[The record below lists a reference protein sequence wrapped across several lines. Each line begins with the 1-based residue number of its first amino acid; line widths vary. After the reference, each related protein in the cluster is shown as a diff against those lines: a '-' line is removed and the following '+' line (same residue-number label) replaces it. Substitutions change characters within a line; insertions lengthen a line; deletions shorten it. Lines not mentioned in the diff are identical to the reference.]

1 MWNFPRAI
9 IKLDNR
15 SVEPTP
21 EFLHEVDRI
30 LSLPIENQYEQFEEL
45 FSNYGHVI
53 AIELTIGGQLYH
65 TDMREKEGAIDETQH
80 VEERKQEFK
89 AAVKQVPVAAGV
101 VMEVEVGAAAGTN
114 NEVRSRHED
123 DRQTMSTNFQTTGGN
138 TTLCQ
143 DPGKWVST
151 IENFLNWR
159 VINIEKAVPVYK
171 ILDKERQNQIESV
184 LTRQQSKPIPLTE
197 TNIYRYPQVLAD
209 ETQLDNP
216 SIPLPITGHVI
227 IITIGYLLFATTGI
241 TVAQFDSDG
250 QQKQGKCPDDLKWN
264 SNGITVVGSDTAGT
278 SSNQLNGPRGLFFD
292 QKTQILYIADRDN
305 HRIQQLLPNGQIK
318 TIAGDPNGT
327 PGNSSDRLNQPSAIY
342 VDENQNL
349 FIADTN
355 NHRVLKWEKN
365 SSSGITMAGETGN
378 PGSGLDQLNSPQ
390 AIWVDSKNNLYI
402 ADLRNHRVM
411 ERSPQSEGIVAGGNG
426 QGDLPNQLNDPV
438 GLYFDESNNDLYISN
453 YLGHSITKWKIGEK
467 QGTFIAGTP
476 GKNGT
481 SSTQFFSPS
490 TVALDTNGNMYIADT
505 YNHRVQLFCHG
516 LSKEGKTIAGIT
528 GQSGNNP
535 NQLNFPHDLALD
547 TQTLDLYIADSDN
560 NRIQKFSFI
569 SSSSKSIKTMIERQ
583 LILVLIII
591 SFVLFY

>member
-15 SVEPTP
+15 SVEPTS

-123 DRQTMSTNFQTTGGN
+123 DRQTMSTTFQTTGGN

-184 LTRQQSKPIPLTE
+184 LSRQQSKPIPLTE

-216 SIPLPITGHVI
+216 SIPLPITGIAIV
-227 IITIGYLLFATTGI
+227 
-241 TVAQFDSDG
+241 
-250 QQKQGKCPDDLKWN
+250 
-264 SNGITVVGSDTAGT
+264 
-278 SSNQLNGPRGLFFD
+278 SSTYNV
-292 QKTQILYIADRDN
+292 
-305 HRIQQLLPNGQIK
+305 
-318 TIAGDPNGT
+318 
-327 PGNSSDRLNQPSAIY
+327 GNSDVKCNTLEDMIGR
-342 VDENQNL
+342 
-349 FIADTN
+349 
-355 NHRVLKWEKN
+355 
-365 SSSGITMAGETGN
+365 
-378 PGSGLDQLNSPQ
+378 
-390 AIWVDSKNNLYI
+390 
-402 ADLRNHRVM
+402 RNRM
-411 ERSPQSEGIVAGGNG
+411 C
-426 QGDLPNQLNDPV
+426 L
-438 GLYFDESNNDLYISN
+438 
-453 YLGHSITKWKIGEK
+453 T
-467 QGTFIAGTP
+467 T
-476 GKNGT
+476 
-481 SSTQFFSPS
+481 
-490 TVALDTNGNMYIADT
+490 
-505 YNHRVQLFCHG
+505 
-516 LSKEGKTIAGIT
+516 
-528 GQSGNNP
+528 
-535 NQLNFPHDLALD
+535 
-547 TQTLDLYIADSDN
+547 
-560 NRIQKFSFI
+560 
-569 SSSSKSIKTMIERQ
+569 
-583 LILVLIII
+583 
-591 SFVLFY
+591 